1 MVGVMVRKV
10 AKRIFW
16 WSSLGSGVA
25 IVVLVAMGVLGL
37 MWFAANASR
46 AHPLDLTAYAPNVI
60 EALKKRGLTVEIG
73 GIEAFYDKAPVVR
86 LTDLAIRGPNGDLAA
101 FVEQAAVKL
110 SLTGLWRLGLSPK
123 SLEARGV
130 TLRLVRKVVA
140 PDLTAAVD
148 GAVRDTVG
156 VMTVAGFPPPV
167 AADAEH
173 AKEHRRAGLVAWL
186 GGLSTDATWWRL
198 KSVKLERVN
207 LLLRDEVQGS
217 EWLLEDAKLQMAR
230 YAGMSE
236 EMTGLGTLRRVYG
249 TGASPYGSIPVLVQA
264 KRGHDEHQVHV
275 RARLEGLDTAM
286 LNDYLPPKLQNL
298 LVAQGEFA
306 VGASLGLNNRLG
318 QPWVDLTLRNV
329 QVTPPKGF
337 SAPLVFSA
345 MSLRGSYVPSPTDQL
360 VMRDVV
366 ATSARGNVWQGA
378 VTVQNLQNP
387 IVSPTIN
394 AVLASPAG
402 DVQGVFDFF
411 PDQERGFRK
420 TLPWLRENLISATY
434 TSLTAQWQANLADYP
449 HCGTRCGLNIQAN
462 VAGGT
467 VKFIPE
473 LPAASKLTSG
483 TFTWQGQDFWVRVPK
498 AMVGD
503 QRASNVVVH
512 FTDIFSI
519 SPTRMVVTGQLSGNV
534 PALLQDL
541 GGLPDFSVPASISGT
556 YAGQLTVGLP
566 FYANRE
572 SEFSDA
578 TLTVSSTIRTFALGG
593 VQGLP
598 PAVVLTAPTAAFG
611 IASGTMMLSASATM
625 AGLPLQVGWM
635 QPLKLDDAHAR
646 MPLMQLALNGRVP
659 GPLLQQVL
667 EIPRTSA
674 TLTGVVQLAANM
686 RELAPKAW
694 AFGATANLAEAGLQV
709 PVLALSKPRGEALY
723 ITTQGTTGWWAANG
737 GKGAPLTGALTLRQL
752 QASGRNVEVSGT
764 LAWHPSQLGA
774 ASVAMQLAKLGATQN
789 VNVQLQSGGQ
799 LSLTGQTL
807 DLTGLDLFKPTSPT
821 TAVMAPQPNAPDVT
835 VKLDLGR
842 ILLARGTLLN
852 VQGQLKRKQNVWDPT
867 TFAANILNGSRIRL
881 TQKGPPRKQVLN
893 VQIDDLGQTLRVLGA
908 YDNLQ
913 GGKLAGSITYTG
925 PRTGQGRLT
934 LTNFELRRMPT
945 LMRLLSLIS
954 LEQLVAG
961 TDTLIFNKA
970 IFPVRQE
977 GPNMVLDNATMEGP
991 SMSLKLKGSYNQAQ
1005 STLNMAGQLAPAIP
1019 FNRLVTKIP
1028 LLGTLLSGS
1037 QDGLVVADFTLTGPT
1052 ANLDISVQPLS
1063 IVTPG
1068 LLKDLFGGL
1077 TAPKE

>member
-1 MVGVMVRKV
+1 MVRKV

-25 IVVLVAMGVLGL
+25 IVVLALMAVLGL
-37 MWFAANASR
+37 LWFAANASR
-46 AHPLDLTAYAPNVI
+46 ARPLDLTAYAPNVT
-60 EALKKRGLTVEIG
+60 EALKKRGLVVEIG
-73 GIEAFYDKAPVVR
+73 EIEAFYDNAPVVR
-86 LTDLAIRGPNGDLAA
+86 LSDIAIRGPNGDLAA

-123 SLEARGV
+123 SIEARGV
-130 TLRLVRKVVA
+130 TLRLVRKVLE
-140 PDLTAAVD
+140 PGPTAVVGSAVS
-148 GAVRDTVG
+148 DTVG
-156 VMTVAGFPPPV
+156 VVTVAGFPPPV
-167 AADAEH
+167 ADAEE
-173 AKEHRRAGLVAWL
+173 AEANQRAGLVAWL
-186 GGLSTDATWWRL
+186 EGLSTDATWWRL
-198 KSVKLERVN
+198 KTVKLERVN

-217 EWLLEDAKLQMAR
+217 EWLLEDAKLQMTR
-230 YAGMSE
+230 YTGMGE
-236 EMTGLGTLRRVYG
+236 DLTGLGTLRRVYG
-249 TGASPYGSIPVLVQA
+249 TGASPYGTIPVLVQA
-264 KRGHDEHQVHV
+264 KRGNDENQVHM

-318 QPWVDLTLRNV
+318 QPWVDLRLRNV

-337 SAPLVFSA
+337 SAPLVFPSL
-345 MSLRGSYVPSPTDQL
+345 SLRGSYVPSPTDRL
-360 VMRDVV
+360 VIRDVV

-387 IVSPTIN
+387 VVSPTID
-394 AVLASPAG
+394 ATLRSPAG

-420 TLPWLRENLISATY
+420 SLPWLRANIISTTY

-462 VAGGT
+462 VTGGA
-467 VKFIPE
+467 VKFLPE
-473 LPAASKLTSG
+473 LPAATKITSG
-483 TFTWQGQDFWVRVPK
+483 TFVWQGQEYWIRLPRVSL
-498 AMVGD
+498 GG
-503 QRASNVVVH
+503 QQASNVEVH
-512 FTDIFSI
+512 FKDIFSI
-519 SPTRMVVTGQLSGNV
+519 SPTRMQVTTQLSGNV
-534 PALLQDL
+534 PTLLKDL
-541 GGLPDFSVPASISGT
+541 AGLPDFSVPASISGT

-572 SEFSDA
+572 SKFSDA
-578 TLTVSSTIRTFALGG
+578 TLTVSSSIRNFALT
-593 VQGLP
+593 QLEGLP
-598 PAVVLTAPTAAFG
+598 AAVALTAPNASFG
-611 IASGTMMLSASATM
+611 IASNTMRLNASATL

-635 QPLKLDDAHAR
+635 QPLKQDGVGAS

-659 GPLLQQVL
+659 GPLLQQLL
-667 EIPRTSA
+667 EIPITSA
-674 TLTGVVQLAANM
+674 TLTGVVQLAANL

-694 AFGATANLAEAGLQV
+694 AFGASANLADAGLQV
-709 PVLALSKPRGEALY
+709 PMLALNKPRGEALSF
-723 ITTQGTTGWWAANG
+723 TTQGTTGWWAATDRQ
-737 GKGAPLTGALTLRQL
+737 GAPLAGAFSLTQL
-752 QASGRNVEVSGT
+752 QASGRNVQATGT
-764 LAWHPSQLGA
+764 LAWHPNQLGA
-774 ASVAMQLAKLGATQN
+774 SSLAMNIPKLGATQN
-789 VNVQLQSGGQ
+789 VNAQFQPGGK

-807 DLTGLDLFKPTSPT
+807 DLTGLDLFKPASPT
-821 TAVMAPQPNAPDVT
+821 AVGGASKPNAPDVALR
-835 VKLDLGR
+835 LDLER
-842 ILLARGTLLN
+842 VLLARGTLLN
-852 VQGQLKRKQNVWDPT
+852 VQGQLKRTQNVWDPT

-881 TQKGPPRKQVLN
+881 TQNGPPRKQVLN

-908 YDNLQ
+908 YENLQ
-913 GGKLAGSITYTG
+913 GGKLEGSITYTG

-970 IFPVRQE
+970 IFPIRQK

-991 SMSLKLKGSYNQAQ
+991 SMSLKLTGSYNQAQ
-1005 STLNMAGQLAPAIP
+1005 STLNIAGQLAPAIP
-1019 FNRLVTKIP
+1019 FNRLLTKIP

-1052 ANLDISVQPLS
+1052 ANPDISVQPLS

-1077 TAPKE
+1077 TEPN